1 MIKVTLKGMAG
12 RKVRAMLTAI
22 AIVLGVAMVSGSFVL
37 TDTISK
43 AFTSIFTSAY
53 DQTDAVIAGKS
64 LGENAAS
71 SSTISPAL
79 LARVRQL
86 PDVKAA
92 SGTIVDLNSNAT
104 QAKLVDR
111 DGKAIQSSGSPTF
124 GFGIDPSQPRFN
136 PMTLASGRWASG
148 PDEVV
153 IDTETANKHH
163 YAVGDRIGVSANGP
177 VRQFRV
183 AGTATYGKVSSLG
196 GATFAVFTIPA
207 AQKLLKIDGYT
218 SISVA
223 AADGVSQTKLVSEL
237 KRVTPAT
244 ASVRSGK
251 AQATKDQQ
259 GISQFISVIR
269 SFLLGFG
276 GIALFVG
283 GFVIFNTLSITV
295 RQRTRE
301 LATLRTLGASRR
313 QVRRLVFLESLV
325 IGTIASVTGLL
336 AGFALA
342 RGLSATFKALGLALP
357 ESAPVYAL
365 HTFVVS
371 LVVGIGITLV
381 AGLAPAI
388 RATRVPPIAAVREGA
403 ELTRRKRRT
412 PIIGFGLFA
421 TSVAL
426 VLWGVTGGH
435 IGSTDHLLAVAFGGL
450 LGLLGVALFASRL
463 VEALAFVV
471 GMPSRRFGGA
481 AGRLASENAKRNP
494 GRTAATAGALMI
506 GLALV
511 SFVSV
516 LAQGVH
522 GSVDNAIRSQF
533 RSDFV
538 VTSQNGWTP
547 FPVGAGDAL
556 AKVPGVT
563 QATSIRND
571 RGLVGKRQATV
582 NSIDPKT
589 IGGMYHFEWQHGAD
603 AAVAQL
609 DGHGALL
616 KKAFANGNNLHVG
629 DTFTLKTSALKP
641 LRLKVLAIF
650 EPPRLAEMLGGV
662 VISQEAFDRNF
673 PRPLNA
679 FTLVSGPVS
688 SDALEQAVASY
699 PDAKVQTR
707 DEFVKL
713 QSSFLTKLLNLF
725 YVLLALSVV
734 VSLFGMINTLILS
747 VYERTR
753 ELGMLRAVG
762 MTRRQTRRMVRHES
776 VVTALIGAALGLPI
790 GILLAAAVTHS
801 LSQYGVAF
809 SLPVVSLLAFS
820 VVAIFAGVIAAIAPA
835 RRASRLNVLNALQ
848 YE

>member
-1 MIKVTLKGMAG
+1 MIRVTLKGMAG
-12 RKVRAMLTAI
+12 RKVRALLTAI

-53 DQTDAVIAGKS
+53 DQTDAVVSGKS

-71 SSTISPAL
+71 SSTVSPAL
-79 LARVRQL
+79 LARIRQL

-92 SGTIVDLNSNAT
+92 SGSIIDLNSNAT

-111 DGKAIQSSGSPTF
+111 DGKAIQSSGNPTF

-136 PMTLASGRWASG
+136 PMTLSRGRWAKG
-148 PDEVV
+148 LDEVV
-153 IDTETANKHH
+153 IDAETAKNRH
-163 YAVGDRIGVSANGP
+163 YAVGDSIGVSANGP
-177 VRQFRV
+177 VQQFRI

-196 GATFAVFTIPA
+196 GATFAVFSIPA
-207 AQKLLKIDGYT
+207 AQQLLKIEGYT

-223 AADGVSQTKLVSEL
+223 AKDGVSQSKLVSQL
-237 KRVTPAT
+237 KTVAPST
-244 ASVRSGK
+244 ANVRSGVQ
-251 AQATKDQQ
+251 QASKDKE
-259 GISQFISVIR
+259 GISKFISVIR
-269 SFLLGFG
+269 GFLLGFG

-313 QVRRLVFLESLV
+313 QVRRLVVVESLV
-325 IGTIASVTGLL
+325 IGIIASVTGLL
-336 AGFALA
+336 AGFGLA
-342 RGLSATFKALGLALP
+342 RGLSALFKVLGLALP

-371 LVVGIGITLV
+371 LVVGVGITLV

-403 ELTRRKRRT
+403 ELTRRRRRT
-412 PIIGFGLFA
+412 PIIGLALFA
-421 TSVAL
+421 VSVAM
-426 VLWGVTGGH
+426 VLWAVTGGH
-435 IGSTDHLLAVAFGGL
+435 IGSGNHLLALAFGAL

-463 VEALAFVV
+463 VAALAFVV
-471 GMPSRRFGGA
+471 GFPSRRFGGA
-481 AGRLASENAKRNP
+481 AGQLASENAMRNP

-511 SFVSV
+511 SFVAV
-516 LAQGVH
+516 LAKGVH

-533 RSDFV
+533 TSDYV

-556 AKVPGVT
+556 AQVPGVSK
-563 QATSIRND
+563 ATSIRND

-582 NSIDPKT
+582 NSIDPET
-589 IGGMYHFEWQHGAD
+589 IGGMYHFEWTHGSD
-603 AAVAQL
+603 ASLTAL

-616 KKAFANGNNLHVG
+616 KKPFANGNNLHVG

-641 LRLKVLAIF
+641 LRLKVVGIF
-650 EPPRLAEMLGGV
+650 QPPRLAEMLGGV
-662 VISQEAFDRNF
+662 VISQQAFDRNF
-673 PRPLNA
+673 PRPLNSY
-679 FTLVSGPVS
+679 TLVSGTVS
-688 SDALEQAVASY
+688 KDALKRAVASF
-699 PDAKVQTR
+699 PDAKVNTR
-707 DEFVKL
+707 DEFVKS
-713 QSSFLTKLLNLF
+713 QSSFLTTLLNLL
-725 YVLLALSVV
+725 YVLLALSVI

-762 MTRRQTRRMVRHES
+762 MTRRQARRMVRHES
-776 VVTALIGAALGLPI
+776 VVTALIGAALGLPL
-790 GILLAAAVTHS
+790 GILLAAAVSHS

-809 SLPVVSLLAFS
+809 SLPYVSLGGFTA
-820 VVAIFAGVIAAIAPA
+820 VAILAGIIAAIAPA
-835 RRASRLNVLNALQ
+835 RRASRLNVLSALQ

>member
-53 DQTDAVIAGKS
+53 DQTDAVISGKS
-64 LGENAAS
+64 LGESAAS
-71 SSTISPAL
+71 SSTVSPAL

-86 PDVKAA
+86 PDVKSAA
-92 SGTIVDLNSNAT
+92 GSIIDLNSNAT

-111 DGKAIQSSGSPTF
+111 DGKAIQSNGNPTF

-136 PMTLASGRWASG
+136 PMTLVTGRWAG
-148 PDEVV
+148 GLGEVV
-153 IDTETANKHH
+153 IDAETAKKHH
-163 YAVGDRIGVSANGP
+163 YAVGDAIGVSANGP
-177 VRQFRV
+177 VVQFRI
-183 AGTATYGKVSSLG
+183 AGTATYGSVSSLG
-196 GATFAVFTIPA
+196 GATFAVFSIPA
-207 AQKLLKIDGYT
+207 AQQLLKIDGFT

-223 AADGVSQTKLVSEL
+223 AKDGVSPSKLVSGL
-237 KRVTPAT
+237 KTVAPST
-244 ASVRSGK
+244 ANVRSGDQ
-251 AQATKDQQ
+251 QASKDRQ

-269 SFLLGFG
+269 GFLLGFG

-313 QVRRLVFLESLV
+313 QVRRLVVIESLV
-325 IGTIASVTGLL
+325 IGAIASVTGLL
-336 AGFALA
+336 AGFGLA
-342 RGLSATFKALGLALP
+342 RGLSALFKVLGLALP

-371 LVVGIGITLV
+371 FVVGIGITLV

-412 PIIGFGLFA
+412 PIVGLGLFA
-421 TSVAL
+421 AAVAL
-426 VLWGVTGGH
+426 VLYAVTGGQ
-435 IGSTDHLLAVAFGGL
+435 IGSASHLLALAVGAL

-463 VEALAFVV
+463 VEALAYVV
-471 GMPSRRFGGA
+471 GFPSRRFGGA
-481 AGRLASENAKRNP
+481 AGQLASENAMRNP

-511 SFVSV
+511 SFVAV
-516 LAQGVH
+516 LAKGVH
-522 GSVDNAIRSQF
+522 GSVDNAVRGQF
-533 RSDFV
+533 TSDYV

-556 AKVPGVT
+556 ARVPGVT
-563 QATSIRND
+563 RATSIRND

-582 NSIDPKT
+582 NSVDPKT
-589 IGGMYHFEWQHGAD
+589 IGGMYHFDWKQGSD
-603 AAVAQL
+603 ATLAQL
-609 DGHGALL
+609 AGNGAVL
-616 KKAFANGNNLHVG
+616 KQAFANGNNLRVG

-641 LRLKVLAIF
+641 LRLKVVGIF
-650 EPPRLAEMLGGV
+650 QPPRLAEMLGGV
-662 VISQEAFDRNF
+662 VISQESFDRNF
-673 PRPLNA
+673 PRPLNSY
-679 FTLVSGPVS
+679 TLVSGSPS
-688 SDALEQAVASY
+688 ADALKRAVASF
-699 PDAKVQTR
+699 PDAKVNTR
-707 DEFVKL
+707 DEFVKS
-713 QSSFLTKLLNLF
+713 QSSFLTTLLNLL

-762 MTRRQTRRMVRHES
+762 MTRRQARRMVRHES
-776 VVTALIGAALGLPI
+776 VVTALIGAALGLPL

-801 LSQYGVAF
+801 LSQYGVEF
-809 SLPVVSLLAFS
+809 SLPVVSLAGFT
-820 VVAIFAGVIAAIAPA
+820 VVAIVAGIIAAIAPA